1 MGGPSPVS
9 ARLGWIT
16 SVDAESGAGFTL
28 DDGTVYRLD
37 RKSAWFDF
45 WTRLVA
51 KSQEYG
57 WPVYVLSDAEGEVA
71 LLLHASVHTVEG
83 IQPDPD
89 DTSRCR
95 VRLAGTDAIHFLKT
109 DEPGGDV
116 LALRLR
122 EAAANGRAVVIA
134 QDALAFEIVDVR
146 FAPAV
151 PPPA

>member
-1 MGGPSPVS
+1 MDP
-9 ARLGWIT
+9 
-16 SVDAESGAGFTL
+16 ESGAGFTL
-28 DDGTVYRLD
+28 DDGTVCRLD
-37 RKSAWFDF
+37 RESAWFDF
-45 WTRLVA
+45 WTGLVA
-51 KSQEYG
+51 RSQEYG
-57 WPVYVLSDAEGEVA
+57 WPVYVRSDAEGDVA

-89 DTSRCR
+89 DASRIR
-95 VRLAGTDAIHFLKT
+95 VRLAGTDAIHFLRT

-122 EAAANGRAVVIA
+122 EAAARGLAVVIA
-134 QDALAFEIVDVR
+134 QDALASEIVDVR